1 MSTTY
6 DEIMA
11 QYGAM
16 RETAGHIDARWG
28 EIAPFFASRPKLLAA
43 VGCGS
48 SFSVAKSIADMA
60 RMRAGV
66 PAAALAAG
74 DLLLNAERYAALL
87 DGAAVLVVS
96 RSGSTSEILLATE
109 RLRALGCRFS
119 LLSIAC
125 VSDSPLAAISDYTL
139 EMPWAFDR
147 SVCQT
152 RTVACMYY
160 AFARVLAKWLG
171 DAPLLADL
179 EAVAEMGPAFAGR
192 AEPVLAELAARPW
205 THAAVLGDAELAGLA
220 EEGALAFKEICQL
233 PSNHYHLLDAR
244 HGPMVLFGDKTLI
257 LAAVG
262 EGGPYAADMLRDL
275 AQKGST
281 VVAFADGDIGFQ
293 GGTAI
298 AFGRKLSH
306 IARGLP
312 FLLLCQLLACFKA
325 ASTGA
330 DPDAPTGLRPWI
342 EL

>member
-1 MSTTY
+1 MSLTY

-16 RETAGHIDARWG
+16 RETAAHIDAKWG
-28 EIAPFFASRPKLLAA
+28 EIAPLFAKRPKLLAA

-48 SFSVAKSIADMA
+48 SYSVAKSIADMA
-60 RMRAGV
+60 RMHSGV

-74 DLLLNAERYAALL
+74 DLLLHAERYAPLI
-87 DGAAVLVVS
+87 DGATVLAVS
-96 RSGSTSEILLATE
+96 RSGSTSEILLAAE

-119 LLSIAC
+119 LLSVVC
-125 VSDSPLAAISDYTL
+125 VSGSPLGAISDYAL
-139 EMPWAFDR
+139 ELPWAFDR

-160 AFARVLAKWLG
+160 AFAHGLAKWLG
-171 DAPLLADL
+171 DATLLADL
-179 EAVAEMGPAFAGR
+179 GAVAELGPVFAR
-192 AEPVLAELAARPW
+192 RVEPALAELAGRPW
-205 THAAVLGDAELAGLA
+205 THAVVLGDAELAGLA

-233 PSNHYHLLDAR
+233 PSSHHHLLDAR
-244 HGPMVLFGDKTLI
+244 HGPMVLFGDRTLI

-262 EGGPYAADMLRDL
+262 EDGPYASGMLRDL
-275 AQKGST
+275 VRKGSE
-281 VVAFADGDIGFQ
+281 VVAFADEGIDFP

-312 FLLLCQLLACFKA
+312 FLLLCQLLAYFKA
-325 ASTGA
+325 AGTGA
-330 DPDAPTGLRPWI
+330 DPDAPTGLSPWI